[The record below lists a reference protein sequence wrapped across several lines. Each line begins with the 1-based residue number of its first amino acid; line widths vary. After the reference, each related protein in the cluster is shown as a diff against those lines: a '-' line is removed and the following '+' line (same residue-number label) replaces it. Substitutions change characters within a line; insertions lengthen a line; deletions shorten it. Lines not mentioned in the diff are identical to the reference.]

1 MKVKFIIGLVLFV
14 LFFSCETDEV
24 KNDFIFGREERFVV
38 NKEYIS
44 NDQSLKFSISEI
56 NDSRCPADVQCVWQG
71 EALVAIKIV
80 SSPPSEIT
88 LSTYDNLVDTV
99 GIYSME
105 LVDVSPYP
113 LSTETLK
120 DDDYT
125 INLKID
131 KLAQ

>member
-1 MKVKFIIGLVLFV
+1 MKVISKLVLVLFV

-24 KNDFIFGREERFVV
+24 ENVFLFGREERFVV

-44 NDQSLKFSISEI
+44 SDQSLKFSISKI
-56 NDSRCPADVQCVWQG
+56 SDSRCPGDVQCVWQG
-71 EALVAIKIV
+71 EALVTIKII

-113 LSTETLK
+113 LSTEMLK

-125 INLKID
+125 IILKID